1 MSVPYQ
7 ELSKIH
13 RKMYAM
19 VLPLYKVKQLQ
30 SISFHQTK
38 NYYLIITTQY
48 SYFPRSAQRGK
59 DVFSRTPKKTLC
71 KTFFLGLQACNPE
84 FLTSTKTDSKKNF
97 SCECS
102 KIVGNWSGKCQQ

>member
-59 DVFSRTPKKTLC
+59 DVFSRTPKKP
-71 KTFFLGLQACNPE
+71 CNPE